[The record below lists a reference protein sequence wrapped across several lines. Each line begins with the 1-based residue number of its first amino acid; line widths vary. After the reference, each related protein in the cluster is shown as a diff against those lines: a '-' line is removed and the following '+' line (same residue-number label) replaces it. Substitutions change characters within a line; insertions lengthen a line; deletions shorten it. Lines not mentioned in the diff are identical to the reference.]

1 MTARAEFENLLG
13 RASWGYDEADPDLIA
28 RCFTSS
34 RRAWRCASATGTEG
48 TLVGPFEGRDAIRAL
63 HADSMAA
70 QTDQR
75 RHNLSNV
82 WIEKESAD
90 EATVVSN
97 LTLLSIENG
106 AIRVLSS
113 GWYRDQLVHAEDGT
127 WLIADRYLYLDLP
140 VLSGERPM
148 VNVGRDPREVGG
160 ADARTVDAVVDATL
174 RTPGELDA
182 SSTSACAGSPTAC
195 AVPRP
200 GRPRPRAAATGWR
213 CSRRT
218 PPSSRRSTTRP
229 VARDWSPSR

>member
-28 RCFTSS
+28 SCFTEQA
-34 RRAWRCASATGTEG
+34 RMALRIGDRTEG
-48 TLVGPFEGRDAIRAL
+48 TIVGPFEGRDAIRAL

-70 QTDQR
+70 QSDQR

-106 AIRVLSS
+106 AIRLLSS
-113 GWYRDQLVHAEDGT
+113 GWYRDQLVHADGG

-140 VLSGERPM
+140 Y
-148 VNVGRDPREVGG
+148 
-160 ADARTVDAVVDATL
+160 
-174 RTPGELDA
+174 
-182 SSTSACAGSPTAC
+182 
-195 AVPRP
+195 
-200 GRPRPRAAATGWR
+200 
-213 CSRRT
+213 
-218 PPSSRRSTTRP
+218 
-229 VARDWSPSR
+229 